1 MPNKLG
7 KIKAPP
13 KTTAPA
19 GGGDPPAPADTSLPD
34 PTSVAKWMLAGMLLL
49 ALAVALIW
57 NHFGHAGAPFMPA
70 KDETAN
76 FALFAGFYAA
86 AQVVRGLCCP
96 RLGSGALLLGR
107 PSRLRRPDGRGGR
120 AGSVV
125 ARSNAED
132 RDDLSLVCLRVDDVG
147 TRPAAEPAGRF
158 VVTNVNAGMVLAVA
172 VLDPDLIALLEPL
185 RSLVHRGQHRR
196 AGRRP
201 TPVAERG
208 AAPPRRPSYGQTT
221 IK

>member
-86 AQVVRGLCCP
+86 AQVIER
-96 RLGSGALLLGR
+96 
-107 PSRLRRPDGRGGR
+107 
-120 AGSVV
+120 
-125 ARSNAED
+125 
-132 RDDLSLVCLRVDDVG
+132 
-147 TRPAAEPAGRF
+147 
-158 VVTNVNAGMVLAVA
+158 
-172 VLDPDLIALLEPL
+172 LLE
-185 RSLVHRGQHRR
+185 LVSPGLPFWESPD
-196 AGRRP
+196 P
-201 TPVAERG
+201 TTPGG
-208 AAPPRRPSYGQTT
+208 AAAPGQMPTAKPAQT
-221 IK
+221 KADRAAAAHGIAAV

>member
-86 AQVVRGLCCP
+86 AQVIE
-96 RLGSGALLLGR
+96 RLLELVSPVLPFWEIPDPTTPGGAAA
-107 PSRLRRPDGRGGR
+107 PVQMATAKAAQIKADR
-120 AGSVV
+120 A
-125 ARSNAED
+125 
-132 RDDLSLVCLRVDDVG
+132 
-147 TRPAAEPAGRF
+147 AAAHGI
-158 VVTNVNAGMVLAVA
+158 AA
-172 VLDPDLIALLEPL
+172 VLGVAASCAFGLFFLQAVGFHASNTIDTFATGIIIAAGTKPLHDLISGL
-185 RSLVHRGQHRR
+185 QNKNT
-196 AGRRP
+196 P
-201 TPVAERG
+201 TTGTA
-208 AAPPRRPSYGQTT
+208 T
-221 IK
+221 